1 MTPELFEKVNDLL
14 DSVEHLS
21 PAERI
26 EFVRRAE
33 VSDEVRRET
42 LVILEHLPTAST
54 TYFDA
59 HSNTAAESSLGSLV
73 GCRLGDFVIQSE
85 IGRGGMGVV
94 YRAKQQG
101 LSRIVALKVLDS
113 RSIVSGDTRER
124 FRRESV
130 IAARL
135 VHESIVPVF
144 ASGETD
150 GVLWYAM
157 QFVDGCSLRQLLD
170 QRGEPLIQARF
181 ASLEARLTWVHQI
194 ADALA
199 FCHDRGVLHRDVKP
213 ENILIARDD
222 LTARLADFGL
232 AKVDGLDPLSREG
245 DFGGTLSYMSR
256 EQLRLG
262 LMGLDGRSDVYSL
275 GVVLFEVIAGRKP
288 LEGRM
293 PAEMLTAI
301 DSRRLTKLRS
311 VVPNVA
317 PALATLVEKA
327 LEPLPEHRYADAAD
341 LRDDLGRYLAGKSID
356 ARPPGLLRRCEA
368 WLERHSLV
376 GSIVLTV
383 LATLSAVWV
392 GASLSRGTALTPRPA
407 LAESDRS
414 VPSWLRIHLPEGRH
428 VHRVAWARRRV
439 DVPGWIG
446 VRDFTSTSEREVN
459 VLLAAGEYAITVVDA
474 HGRFAE
480 DRVLLAEGE
489 PVAEL
494 WPRLLPNEV
503 VHRDMVRI
511 DGGHTSVIAELAAAL
526 APTKR
531 RTRRDFS
538 TTTTFVAPFWID
550 VAPVTIGDYRRFLA
564 ERGREVPT
572 SWSNH
577 RGWLAAWRAPPR
589 PDFDALPMVGLSWS
603 EIVEYASWVGKR
615 LPTAAEW
622 QIVTQRTPVVEL
634 DAMRLDPTSY
644 GLRPMD
650 SRVFDENL
658 ASFLDMTLPVSAA
671 RRSSSLGLI
680 DPFGNVRQWLDDPML
695 PIKPGATVLRRS
707 HGGCWL
713 DSLDEVVQQGRL
725 LPRFLGSTSP
735 SAGFR
740 CAKSADPTA
749 VPRL

>member
-1 MTPELFEKVNDLL
+1 MSPELFEKVNELL
-14 DSVEHLS
+14 DSVEHL
-21 PAERI
+21 PPTERI
-26 EFVRRAE
+26 EFVRRAD
-33 VSDEVRRET
+33 VSDEVRREAM
-42 LVILEHLPTAST
+42 VILEHLPTAGSA
-54 TYFDA
+54 YFDA
-59 HSNTAAESSLGSLV
+59 PSNTTAEPPLGSLI

-94 YRAKQQG
+94 YRATQEG

-124 FRRESV
+124 FRRESI

-157 QFVDGCSLRQLLD
+157 QFVHGCSLRQLLD
-170 QRGEPLIQARF
+170 QRGDPLIQARF
-181 ASLEARLTWVHQI
+181 DNLEARLTWALQI

-232 AKVDGLDPLSREG
+232 AKVDGLDPLSRDG

-262 LMGLDGRSDVYSL
+262 LIGLDGRSDVYSL
-275 GVVLFEVIAGRKP
+275 GVVLFEIIAGRKP
-288 LEGRM
+288 IEGRM

-311 VVPNVA
+311 VVPSVA

-327 LEPLPEHRYADAAD
+327 LEPLPEHRYAGAAE

-383 LATLSAVWV
+383 LATLAAVWV

-407 LAESDRS
+407 LAQSDRP
-414 VPSWLRIHLPEGRH
+414 VPAWLRIHLPESDH
-428 VHRVAWARRRV
+428 AHRVAWARRRI

-446 VRDFTSTSEREVN
+446 VQDFVSTTERVVT
-459 VLLAAGEYAITVVDA
+459 VLLEAGEYAITVVDA
-474 HGRFAE
+474 NGRFAE
-480 DRVLLAEGE
+480 DRVLVAEGE
-489 PVAEL
+489 SEAEL
-494 WPRLLPNEV
+494 RPRLLPNEI

-511 DGGHTSVIAELAAAL
+511 DGGHTSVVAELAAAL
-526 APTKR
+526 VPSKR

-538 TTTTFVAPFWID
+538 TTSTYVAPFWID

-564 ERGREVPT
+564 EHGREAPT

-577 RGWLAAWRAPPR
+577 RGWLDAWRASPR
-589 PDFDALPMVGLSWS
+589 QDFDALPMVGLSWS
-603 EIVEYASWVGKR
+603 EVVEYASWLGKR

-622 QIVTQRTPVVEL
+622 QIITQRTPAVEL
-634 DAMRLDPTSY
+634 DAMRSDPTSY
-644 GLRPMD
+644 GLRSMD
-650 SRVFDENL
+650 SRVIDESL
-658 ASFLDMTLPVSAA
+658 ASFLTMTLPVSSA
-671 RRSSSLGLI
+671 RPRSLHGLI
-680 DPFGNVRQWLDDPML
+680 DSFGNVRQWLDDPLL
-695 PIKPGATVLRRS
+695 PIHPGTAVMRRS

-713 DSLDEVVQQGRL
+713 DSLDEVVQEGRL
-725 LPRFLGSTSP
+725 MPRFLGSPTP

-749 VPRL
+749 VPGL